1 MKSAIRYFPKRSIS
15 TVMTADVAIA
25 TSVPF
30 LAPVS
35 TRSSLPAPIFCPANV
50 VMAAPNEKAGIMTNP
65 SILMTI
71 TFVAMHIGPKLF
83 VSD

>member
-1 MKSAIRYFPKRSIS
+1 MS
-15 TVMTADVAIA
+15 TVITAEVPMA

-35 TRSSLPAPIFCPANV
+35 TRSSLPAPMFCPANV
-50 VMAAPNEKAGIMTNP
+50 VIAAPNENAGIMTNP

-71 TFVAMHIGPKLF
+71 TFVAMHIGPKLL
-83 VSD
+83 VSDCTTTIDSEKMA